1 MAFPQNDWVLLG
13 WGCRIDVNEL
23 KTLCVCVCVC
33 TQNIWGECDVCAM
46 CFYECDV
53 TVVVC
58 LCALL

>member
-1 MAFPQNDWVLLG
+1 MNSKL
-13 WGCRIDVNEL
+13 
-23 KTLCVCVCVC
+23 CVCVC

-46 CFYECDV
+46 CFYVCDV